1 LKETSNNTASFR
13 DNNIGLNK
21 MLKAYL
27 GEKTMNTQKDSIGMQ
42 MKEDAMFWEKVR
54 ENDYHR
60 GL

>member
-1 LKETSNNTASFR
+1 
-13 DNNIGLNK
+13 